1 MTEHVIRQTKQ
12 KDAVRKAL
20 RASGDFV
27 TAQELHR
34 QLEDDGS
41 TIGLATVYRQL
52 NLLAEVGQADTIQ
65 LNCSQ
70 MFRMCEDTSHHHHLV
85 CTHCGKT
92 VEIEPPD
99 ETWLRKTAAA
109 HGFTVSSHTL
119 ELFGLCEDCQQGQ

>member
-1 MTEHVIRQTKQ
+1 MTGHVIRQTRQ

-20 RASGDFV
+20 HASGDFV

-34 QLEDDGS
+34 QLEDEGS

-52 NLLAEVGQADTIQ
+52 NMLAEAGHADTIQ
-65 LNCSQ
+65 LNGSQ
-70 MFRMCEDTSHHHHLV
+70 LFRMCDDPTHHHHLV
-85 CTHCGKT
+85 CTKCGKT

-119 ELFGLCEDCQQGQ
+119 EMFGLCEDCQQDR